1 MDSDIIFPK
10 AAEDFDNMNY
20 LADKRVSWVNEM
32 AMRGTLSAHEEDGNV
47 PNIIIELDDNSAY
60 AFGYMIYF
68 FFKACGM
75 SCYLLDIN
83 PFNQPGVEVYK
94 KKMFHL
100 LGKE

>member
-1 MDSDIIFPK
+1 MRSPSRGYCAPSVESQEGLSVCK
-10 AAEDFDNMNY
+10 A
-20 LADKRVSWVNEM
+20 
-32 AMRGTLSAHEEDGNV
+32 AHEEDGNV
-47 PNIIIELDDNSAY
+47 PNIIISLEDNSAY

-94 KKMFHL
+94 KKMFKL

>member
-1 MDSDIIFPK
+1 
-10 AAEDFDNMNY
+10 MNY